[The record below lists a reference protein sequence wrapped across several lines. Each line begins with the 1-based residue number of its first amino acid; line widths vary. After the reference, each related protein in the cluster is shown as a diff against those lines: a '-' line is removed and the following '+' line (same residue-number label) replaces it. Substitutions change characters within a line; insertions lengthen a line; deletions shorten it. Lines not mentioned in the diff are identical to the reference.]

1 MSPAIELS
9 QVSFSY
15 GLVPVLQNV
24 SLQVATG
31 EFLGLVGPNAGG
43 KSTLLKLVLGL
54 LRPQRGRVQ
63 VLGRRPAQARRR
75 IGYVPQYPGFARDF
89 PISVEQVVLLG
100 RLGAGR
106 GRMPGFFSSADRSA
120 AYQALQEVEA
130 DDLAHRQI
138 GALSG
143 GQLQRVLLARALVAQ
158 PEILILDEPTANIDM
173 RLESDIFDEL
183 KRLNQMPPDHDVAEL
198 GIKVARRVLA
208 LIPKSENPGRWASAQ
223 GELSRYCCILGAMR
237 EDAAL
242 IESGVPK

>member
-75 IGYVPQYPGFARDF
+75 IGYVPQYPGF
-89 PISVEQVVLLG
+89 
-100 RLGAGR
+100 
-106 GRMPGFFSSADRSA
+106 
-120 AYQALQEVEA
+120 
-130 DDLAHRQI
+130 
-138 GALSG
+138 
-143 GQLQRVLLARALVAQ
+143 
-158 PEILILDEPTANIDM
+158 
-173 RLESDIFDEL
+173 
-183 KRLNQMPPDHDVAEL
+183 
-198 GIKVARRVLA
+198 
-208 LIPKSENPGRWASAQ
+208 
-223 GELSRYCCILGAMR
+223 
-237 EDAAL
+237 
-242 IESGVPK
+242 